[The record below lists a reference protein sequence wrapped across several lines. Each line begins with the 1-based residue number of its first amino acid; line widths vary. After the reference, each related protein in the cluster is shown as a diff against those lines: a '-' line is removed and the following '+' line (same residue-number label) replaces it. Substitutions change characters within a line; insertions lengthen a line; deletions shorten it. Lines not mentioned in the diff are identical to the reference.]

1 MVYVLDVNGRPLMP
15 TKRHRKVRHLLKDKQ
30 AKIIIN
36 DLKNIT
42 DKDFDKGCADHAYFV
57 AKYNEAVRQ
66 ANQNNL
72 THLAEVKDQLKQNN
86 QQAEANGVKIAMN
99 SLYGKQEQK
108 ENNEM
113 SFNMFDFLNK
123 LSFTRVSGSNEEL
136 KAAEM
141 IKEQVNSF
149 GLNADILDF
158 EVSGY
163 NITKATLTS
172 CDNQYE
178 VSGIKGCKSFK
189 VTAPLYY
196 METTLDTDK
205 YDIKDKIVLING
217 LINVPTY
224 KKLLKYGAKAFIS
237 FSGDI
242 TDTKETSDLDNKELR
257 DVLRKKGIIPGVHM
271 RVNTAIQLVKDN
283 PKELTLEIEQD
294 EFTMTSHNVLCE
306 IQGSKYPEEVI
317 YVTAHYDSVEFS
329 KGAYDNGAGSVL
341 IMKLLKYFKE
351 NKPLR
356 TVKFLW
362 CGSEERGLL
371 GSKAYINNLSE
382 ESIEKIKEQIEIEKN
397 KSVKTINFG
406 KNNNYLFKVTYIGN
420 KINLDVCHILT
431 DGIGATIFLKGIIYN
446 YLNLKYHNT
455 KHPNYHIYL

>member
-1 MVYVLDVNGRPLMP
+1 
-15 TKRHRKVRHLLKDKQ
+15 
-30 AKIIIN
+30 
-36 DLKNIT
+36 
-42 DKDFDKGCADHAYFV
+42 
-57 AKYNEAVRQ
+57 
-66 ANQNNL
+66 
-72 THLAEVKDQLKQNN
+72 
-86 QQAEANGVKIAMN
+86 
-99 SLYGKQEQK
+99 
-108 ENNEM
+108 M

-136 KAAEM
+136 KAAKM
-141 IKEQVNSF
+141 LKEQVNSF

-172 CDNQYE
+172 CDKQYE

-271 RVNTAIQLVKDN
+271 RVNTATQLVKDN

-341 IMKLLKYFKE
+341 IMKLLEYFKE

-382 ESIEKIKEQIEIEKN
+382 ESIEKIIFNINVDVAGTILGTEYASIMAEEALVN
-397 KSVKTINFG
+397 YVNYVSNEINFPIVSRQDIYSSDSIPFSDKG
-406 KNNNYLFKVTYIGN
+406 IPAVNLMRFGPRGAAHIHDRYDTMSFISEESLKHTYTFLEYLSNKLINSYVFPVKRTIPENIKKKIDEYLFKN
-420 KINLDVCHILT
+420 ED
-431 DGIGATIFLKGIIYN
+431 
-446 YLNLKYHNT
+446 
-455 KHPNYHIYL
+455 